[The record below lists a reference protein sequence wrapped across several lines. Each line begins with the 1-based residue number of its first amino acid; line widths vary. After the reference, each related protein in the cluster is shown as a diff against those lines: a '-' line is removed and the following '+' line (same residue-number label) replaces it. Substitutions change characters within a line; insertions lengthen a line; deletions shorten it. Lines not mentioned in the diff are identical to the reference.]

1 MPTAVLQDIDE
12 RISHL
17 ARRPERPSVVPIAPH
32 ASPPPEG
39 SVDSLGEAD
48 GESLEPPGEL
58 GPDVGLDDHVKVVSL
73 HGEVKD
79 ADSAS

>member
-1 MPTAVLQDIDE
+1 MI
-12 RISHL
+12 
-17 ARRPERPSVVPIAPH
+17 PIAPH
-32 ASPPPEG
+32 ASPAAEG
-39 SVDSLGEAD
+39 PVDSLRESD